1 MKRAFLAGAFVCLIA
16 VLVSAAAGDWT
27 LIFKVSGAAGL
38 GAILL
43 SALCSGVFVSGDRFR
58 GNHDAETKARGV
70 EQQAGKRARHFRH
83 AKPPG
88 RRNIVLF
95 RLLTSDSE

>member
-1 MKRAFLAGAFVCLIA
+1 MDA
-16 VLVSAAAGDWT
+16 D
-27 LIFKVSGAAGL
+27 FKVSGAAGL

-58 GNHDAETKARGV
+58 GNHDAETKEHGEWNSKLANALAISPC
-70 EQQAGKRARHFRH
+70 QTSW
-83 AKPPG
+83 PPEY
-88 RRNIVLF
+88 RSF

>member
-58 GNHDAETKARGV
+58 GNHDAETKEHGEWNSKLANALAIFV
-70 EQQAGKRARHFRH
+70 MPNLLAAGISFFFAF
-83 AKPPG
+83 
-88 RRNIVLF
+88 
-95 RLLTSDSE
+95 